1 MKKTLLLCFV
11 AALLTGCGAL
21 SHMLA
26 HMLAQPVVSGGEG
39 IWKYEGTTIY
49 GSHSSFRIQNV
60 KNGKFSVSNFLEGG
74 YEVGYELGECPCP
87 DPGTLKIAIKRKD
100 ELMFCVEGVPVRK
113 EFDAGFVPFGYHPD
127 IAHNENIRSYY
138 FHGID
143 FRGSY
148 PEVYFRSDKTYEFHY
163 LYKPKEDSSCRCEIT
178 PIMFHADHF
187 GGAVDD
193 AKKDD
198 VYKKGECSFD

>member
-1 MKKTLLLCFV
+1 MKKILLSCFV
-11 AALLTGCGAL
+11 AVLLTGCGAL

-26 HMLAQPVVSGGEG
+26 KPVVSGGEG

>member
-1 MKKTLLLCFV
+1 MKKILLSCFV
-11 AALLTGCGAL
+11 VVLLTGCSAL

-26 HMLAQPVVSGGEG
+26 KPVVSGGEG
-39 IWKYEGTTIY
+39 IWKYESTTIY
-49 GSHSSFRIQNV
+49 GSDSSFRIQNV

-74 YEVGYELGECPCP
+74 YKVGYELGECPCP

-143 FRGSY
+143 FRGGY
-148 PEVYFRSDKTYEFHY
+148 PKVYFRSDKTYEFHY
-163 LYKPKEDSSCRCEIT
+163 LYKPKEDSPCRCEIT

-198 VYKKGECSFD
+198 VHKKGECSFD

>member
-1 MKKTLLLCFV
+1 M
-11 AALLTGCGAL
+11 
-21 SHMLA
+21 
-26 HMLAQPVVSGGEG
+26 
-39 IWKYEGTTIY
+39 
-49 GSHSSFRIQNV
+49 
-60 KNGKFSVSNFLEGG
+60 
-74 YEVGYELGECPCP
+74 
-87 DPGTLKIAIKRKD
+87 KIAIKRKD

-143 FRGSY
+143 FRGGY

-163 LYKPKEDSSCRCEIT
+163 LYKPKEDSPCRCEIT

>member
-26 HMLAQPVVSGGEG
+26 KPVVSGGEG
-39 IWKYEGTTIY
+39 IWKHEGATIY
-49 GSHSSFRIQNV
+49 GSHSSFRIQNI

-74 YEVGYELGECPCP
+74 YKVGYELGECPCP
-87 DPGTLKIAIKRKD
+87 DPGTLKIAIKRKG
-100 ELMFCVEGVPVRK
+100 ELMFCVEGVPLR
-113 EFDAGFVPFGYHPD
+113 DDGDNPINTFGGYYN
-127 IAHNENIRSYY
+127 ITRRENIRSYY
-138 FHGID
+138 FHGIN
-143 FRGSY
+143 FRKNY
-148 PEVYFRSDKTYEFHY
+148 PFVYLKPGETYEFHY
-163 LYKPKEDSSCRCEIT
+163 FYKPKEGNPCHCKIT
-178 PIMFHADHF
+178 PIMVHADHF

>member
-1 MKKTLLLCFV
+1 MKKILLSCFV
-11 AALLTGCGAL
+11 AVLLTGCGAL

-26 HMLAQPVVSGGEG
+26 KPVVSGGEG

-60 KNGKFSVSNFLEGG
+60 KNGEFSVSNFLEGG

>member
-11 AALLTGCGAL
+11 AVLLTGCGAL

-26 HMLAQPVVSGGEG
+26 KPVVSGGEG
-39 IWKYEGTTIY
+39 IWKHEGTTIY

-74 YEVGYELGECPCP
+74 YKVGYELGECPCR
-87 DPGTLKIAIKRKD
+87 DLGTLKIAIKRKG
-100 ELMFCVEGVPVRK
+100 ELMFCVEGVPVRE
-113 EFDAGFVPFGYHPD
+113 EFGAGFVPVNIFGYNPN
-127 IAHNENIRSYY
+127 IARNENIRSYY

-148 PEVYFRSDKTYEFHY
+148 PKVYFRSGETYDFHY
-163 LYKPKEDSSCRCEIT
+163 IYKPKEGNSCHCKIT

>member
-1 MKKTLLLCFV
+1 MKKILLSCFV
-11 AALLTGCGAL
+11 AVLLTGCGAL

-26 HMLAQPVVSGGEG
+26 KPVVSGGEG
-39 IWKYEGTTIY
+39 IWKYESTTIY

-74 YEVGYELGECPCP
+74 YEVGYELGECPCR
-87 DPGTLKIAIKRKD
+87 DLGTLKIAIKRKG
-100 ELMFCVEGVPVRK
+100 ELMFCVEGVPVRE
-113 EFDAGFVPFGYHPD
+113 EFGAGFVLVNIFGYHPD
-127 IAHNENIRSYY
+127 IALNENIRSYY